1 MADIKEGLFSRL
13 KKGLAKTHDAL
24 VGKIAA
30 ITGRLHLD
38 EALLEELEYALIAA
52 DTGMPTTMELI
63 GQLRAAVKKK
73 ELTSIEEVRPFLAGR
88 IQAMM
93 TVPSIGVSGSAKPHV
108 ILMTGVNGAGK
119 TTTIGKLSAIF
130 AAEGK
135 SVLLAAADTFRAA
148 AIEQLAEWGKRTGAE
163 LVRHEAGSDP
173 SAVAFDAMK
182 AGIARGKDVIIIDT
196 AGRLHTRN
204 NLMEEMKKI
213 RRIIDRELPG
223 APHETLLVVDGSTG
237 QNAINQVKE
246 FNRSVPLTG
255 IVITKLDGTS
265 KGGAVIGIVNETKI
279 PVRYIGVGESVEDLQ
294 PFDPALFSEALLQ

>member
-1 MADIKEGLFSRL
+1 MADAKEGLFTRL
-13 KKGLAKTHDAL
+13 RKGLAKTHDAL

-30 ITGRLHLD
+30 VTGRMHLD
-38 EALLEELEYALIAA
+38 DALLEELEYALIAA

-63 GQLRAAVKKK
+63 NQLKAAVKNK
-73 ELTSIEEVRPFLAGR
+73 ELTSVEGVRPFLARR
-88 IQAMM
+88 IQTMM
-93 TVPSIGVSGSAKPHV
+93 TVPPIGTSGAKPHV
-108 ILMTGVNGAGK
+108 ILMIGVNGAGK
-119 TTTIGKLSAIF
+119 TTTIGKLAALF
-130 AAEGK
+130 AAGGK
-135 SVLLAAADTFRAA
+135 RVLLAAGDTFRAA

-163 LVRHEAGSDP
+163 LVRHEAGGDP

-182 AGIARGKDVIIIDT
+182 AGIARGADIIIIDT

-213 RRIIDRELPG
+213 RRVIGRELPG
-223 APHETLLVVDGSTG
+223 APHETLLVVDGATG

-246 FNRSVPLTG
+246 FNQSVPLTG

>member
-1 MADIKEGLFSRL
+1 MANEKEGFFTRL

-24 VGKIAA
+24 VGKIASA
-30 ITGRLHLD
+30 VTGRMRLD
-38 EALLEELEYALIAA
+38 DELLEELEYALIAA
-52 DTGMPTTMELI
+52 DTGMPTTVELI
-63 GQLRAAVKKK
+63 GQLKAAVKKK
-73 ELTSIEEVRPFLAGR
+73 ELTDAGQVRPFLSKR
-88 IQAMM
+88 IEAMM
-93 TVPSIGVSGSAKPHV
+93 TVPPIGKFGAKPHV
-108 ILMTGVNGAGK
+108 ILMIGVNGAGK
-119 TTTIGKLSAIF
+119 TTTIGKLAALF

-135 SVLLAAADTFRAA
+135 SVLLAAGDTFRAA

-163 LVRHEAGSDP
+163 LVRHGAGGDP
-173 SAVAFDAMK
+173 SAVAFDAVK

-223 APHETLLVVDGSTG
+223 APHETLLVVDGATG

-246 FNRSVPLTG
+246 FNQSVPLTG

-265 KGGAVIGIVNETKI
+265 KGGAVIGVVNETKI

>member
-1 MADIKEGLFSRL
+1 MAYTKEGLFARL
-13 KKGLAKTHDAL
+13 KSGLAKTHNAL

-30 ITGRLHLD
+30 ITGRMHLD
-38 EALLEELEYALIAA
+38 EELLEELEYALIAA

-63 GQLRAAVKKK
+63 DQLKVAVKRK
-73 ELTSIEEVRPFLAGR
+73 ELTSAGEVRPFLAKR
-88 IQAMM
+88 IQAML
-93 TVPSIGVSGSAKPHV
+93 TVPSKGASGAKPHV

-119 TTTIGKLSAIF
+119 TTTIGKLSALY
-130 AAEGK
+130 ASEGK

-163 LVRHEAGSDP
+163 LVRHTAGSDP

-182 AGIARGKDVIIIDT
+182 AGIARGRDFIIIDT

-279 PVRYIGVGESVEDLQ
+279 PVRYIGVGESIEDLQ

>member
-1 MADIKEGLFSRL
+1 MAETKEGFFTRL

-30 ITGRLHLD
+30 VTGRVHLD
-38 EALLEELEYALIAA
+38 DALLEDLEYALIAA

-63 GQLRAAVKKK
+63 GQLKAAVKKK
-73 ELTSIEEVRPFLAGR
+73 ELSTVEEVRPFLAKR
-88 IQAMM
+88 IEAMM
-93 TVPSIGVSGSAKPHV
+93 TVPPIGVSGAKPHV

-135 SVLLAAADTFRAA
+135 SVLLAAGDTFRAA

-163 LVRHEAGSDP
+163 LVRHAAGSDP

-213 RRIIDRELPG
+213 RRIVGREFPG

-294 PFDPALFSEALLQ
+294 PFDPALFSEALLR

>member
-1 MADIKEGLFSRL
+1 MADTKEGLFARL
-13 KKGLAKTHDAL
+13 KSGLAKTHNAL

-30 ITGRLHLD
+30 ITGRVHLD
-38 EALLEELEYALIAA
+38 DELLEELEYALIAA

-63 GQLRAAVKKK
+63 DQLKAAVKKK
-73 ELTSIEEVRPFLAGR
+73 ELTSVDEVRPFLTKR
-88 IQAMM
+88 IQAML
-93 TVPSIGVSGSAKPHV
+93 TVPPKGASGGKPHV

-119 TTTIGKLSAIF
+119 TTTIGKLSALY

-148 AIEQLAEWGKRTGAE
+148 AIEQLAEWGKRTGAD
-163 LVRHEAGSDP
+163 LVRHAAGSDP

-182 AGIARGKDVIIIDT
+182 AGIARGKDFIIIDT

-279 PVRYIGVGESVEDLQ
+279 PIRYIGVGESIEDLQ

>member
-1 MADIKEGLFSRL
+1 MADTKEGFFTRL
-13 KKGLAKTHDAL
+13 KKGLAKTHDTL

-30 ITGRLHLD
+30 VTGRMHLD
-38 EALLEELEYALIAA
+38 DALLEELEYALIAA

-63 GQLRAAVKKK
+63 AQLKAAVKRK
-73 ELTSIEEVRPFLAGR
+73 ELTAAAEVRPFLAQR

-93 TVPSIGVSGSAKPHV
+93 TVPPAGAFGAKPHV
-108 ILMTGVNGAGK
+108 ILMIGVNGAGK

-135 SVLLAAADTFRAA
+135 SVLLAGADTFRAA

-163 LVRHEAGSDP
+163 LVRHAAGADP

-182 AGIARGKDVIIIDT
+182 AGIARGKDVVIIDT

-279 PVRYIGVGESVEDLQ
+279 PVRYIGVGEAVDDLQ